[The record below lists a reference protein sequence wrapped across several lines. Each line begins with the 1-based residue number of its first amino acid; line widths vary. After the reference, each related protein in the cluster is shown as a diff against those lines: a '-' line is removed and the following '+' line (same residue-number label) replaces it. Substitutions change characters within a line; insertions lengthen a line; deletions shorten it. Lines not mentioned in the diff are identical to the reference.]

1 MVIFNTRRR
10 VYRLGGTQSIEK
22 FWEGRAMKKSFS
34 MHLTGLIV
42 GVFFLFGLLRGAPA
56 GAVTIDEYL
65 TPTPESSPT
74 DLAFDAKGNL
84 WFTEIN
90 GNRIGR
96 LDPSQAEPGSSKGI
110 VEYSLPQKNSKPNNI
125 IVAKNGMVWFTEI
138 GGPPGG
144 WDQSS
149 V

>member
-1 MVIFNTRRR
+1 
-10 VYRLGGTQSIEK
+10 
-22 FWEGRAMKKSFS
+22 MKKSFS

-84 WFTEIN
+84 WFI
-90 GNRIGR
+90 
-96 LDPSQAEPGSSKGI
+96 
-110 VEYSLPQKNSKPNNI
+110 
-125 IVAKNGMVWFTEI
+125 
-138 GGPPGG
+138 
-144 WDQSS
+144 
-149 V
+149 